1 MNTTSQEMITSTEEE
16 GWDCD
21 WRRAHEDFV
30 LAVSWD
36 VITKVFIWYLLNC
49 TYVSYTSLN
58 GCYISQEKK
67 VRKLYVWFRY
77 NKIANQ

>member
-1 MNTTSQEMITSTEEE
+1 MKKRREMNTTSQEMITSTEEE

-36 VITKVFIWYLLNC
+36 VITKVFI
-49 TYVSYTSLN
+49 
-58 GCYISQEKK
+58 
-67 VRKLYVWFRY
+67 
-77 NKIANQ
+77 